1 MTVETLRHFHVWRL
15 EEVREP
21 AAKETP
27 VITKALKMSR
37 IPLLFSTSFCILHS
51 ERSFLNKIKFH
62 TFPLSSE
69 NISIT
74 NDLEIS
80 LTLVYEALHGQLAAP
95 LCRSILSLSP
105 TILQTHYFLSILQRE
120 FLLSAPRHLHR
131 MFPFLV
137 QSSPSF
143 FPVASPRC
151 LP

>member
-1 MTVETLRHFHVWRL
+1 M
-15 EEVREP
+15 REP

-74 NDLEIS
+74 NDLKIS
-80 LTLVYEALHGQLAAP
+80 VTLVYEALHGQL
-95 LCRSILSLSP
+95 
-105 TILQTHYFLSILQRE
+105 Q
-120 FLLSAPRHLHR
+120 LLSAG
-131 MFPFLV
+131 
-137 QSSPSF
+137 PS
-143 FPVASPRC
+143 
-151 LP
+151 